1 MDKKVCKECS
11 VEKDAVC
18 FWKNKRNKDGKETK
32 CIDCIKAKNSTPEM
46 KEKMSKSNK
55 EWREKNPDYMKE
67 YNKSD
72 KSKEYQKHYYKDN
85 NEEYKKR
92 KKEWRKNNRQRESE
106 TCQTY
111 REENRDKLNA
121 YHREWKK
128 AKRVEDVSYKLKEN
142 ISRRIRYELNTLI
155 TKGKN
160 KHTVDYLGTSIEYI
174 KTYLEARFEIGMN
187 WNNYGTSW
195 HIDHIIPCASWNFNN
210 IFETMCCWNYRNLQ
224 PMWALSNKSKG
235 DRYDQIKKIAYVEK
249 MKLLLL

>member
-11 VEKDAVC
+11 VEKDYSC
-18 FWKNKRNKDGKETK
+18 FWKNKRYKDGKETK

-46 KEKMSKSNK
+46 KEKMAKFNK

-67 YNKSD
+67 YGKSD
-72 KSKEYQKHYYKDN
+72 KSKEYHKRYYKDN

-92 KKEWRKNNRQRESE
+92 SIQWKKDNPIRAN
-106 TCQTY
+106 QTKKIY
-111 REENRDKLNA
+111 IEENREKHNA

-128 AKRVEDVSYKLKEN
+128 TKRVEDVSYKLKEN

-160 KHTVDYLGTSIEYI
+160 KHTVDYLGTSIDYV

-195 HIDHIIPCASWNFNN
+195 HIDHIIPATHSFNN
-210 IFETMCCWNYRNLQ
+210 NFETMCCWNYRNLQ

-235 DRYDQIKKIAYVEK
+235 DRYNEIKKIAYVEK